1 MNKLL
6 PFAIPAILFCACLGA
21 CTHHSV
27 ILQMERAE
35 ALMDFCPD
43 SSLMILDSIPR
54 NSLHS
59 IASRAKFAL
68 LRSQALDKTYCDLQ
82 SDSLIAPA
90 ADYYEHF
97 GTDREKLLARYYL
110 GRIEQNSGHGTSAIE
125 IFLDAEPYAVRSGDH
140 FYTGLLYG
148 SIGMLYFTQNQF
160 DKALEYYDRAY
171 ISYERAGKRDYMAD
185 ILVAKGETFSNT
197 NKNTIALQHYID
209 ALILANEENDYMV
222 QASALRSL
230 ALTYYDSCPEQ
241 GKIYID
247 SLYSILD
254 GQFTIQDY
262 IFQSAIYCNLNKLD
276 EAESIILDIVPYT
289 RDNITQYIQT
299 RQVLTNI
306 YKRRDDYKTA
316 SIYNAELQRLND
328 SILLSNQ
335 QNSLL
340 DKEAEIRRM
349 QTLDSQERDITLLL
363 LLFLILTIAFLLVSS
378 YLIRYKTKK
387 ERMELAMR
395 KALRNKYDF
404 FKISAETMYQSYSE
418 EKAVRKIDDMLKEV
432 FKEEIFIDMEQSL
445 NAQHDDI
452 FARILENVRLSEKDY
467 KHLLLICCGFCS
479 RSSAEIL
486 DSNPDALYKNK
497 SRIIEKL
504 EKSKLPGTD
513 RIIALMKGKADS
525 AQQKKARKRPKKTP
539 ENTMSEKRRK
549 AKA

>member
-1 MNKLL
+1 
-6 PFAIPAILFCACLGA
+6 
-21 CTHHSV
+21 
-27 ILQMERAE
+27 
-35 ALMDFCPD
+35 MDFCPD

>member
-1 MNKLL
+1 
-6 PFAIPAILFCACLGA
+6 
-21 CTHHSV
+21 
-27 ILQMERAE
+27 
-35 ALMDFCPD
+35 
-43 SSLMILDSIPR
+43 
-54 NSLHS
+54 
-59 IASRAKFAL
+59 
-68 LRSQALDKTYCDLQ
+68 CDLQ

-185 ILVAKGETFSNT
+185 ILVAKGQAYSNT
-197 NKNTIALQHYID
+197 FKNDIALQHYFE
-209 ALILANEENDYMV
+209 ALALAKAENDV
-222 QASALRSL
+222 IIQAYASRSI
-230 ALTYYDSCPEQ
+230 AMTFYDINPHLS
-241 GKIYID
+241 KVYID
-247 SLYSILD
+247 SLISLQNGELSTLD
-254 GQFTIQDY
+254 Y
-262 IFQSAIYCNLNKLD
+262 LVLCAINCNLGLLD
-276 EAESIILDIVPYT
+276 EAESMINEIVPEIKN
-289 RDNITQYIQT
+289 DIIQYIQT
-299 RQVLTNI
+299 RQILTDI
-306 YKRRDDYKTA
+306 YQRRNDYKTA
-316 SIYNAELQRLND
+316 SVYKEELCHLND
-328 SILLSNQ
+328 SILFANQ